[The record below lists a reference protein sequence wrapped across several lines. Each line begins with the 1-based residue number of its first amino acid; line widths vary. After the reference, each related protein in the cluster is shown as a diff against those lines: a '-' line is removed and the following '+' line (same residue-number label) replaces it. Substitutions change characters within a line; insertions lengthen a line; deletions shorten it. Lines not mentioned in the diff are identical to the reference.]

1 MSEHRVVCVAGGEQH
16 VGRNMPEMH
25 GLDLVQEVRRLDA
38 LKAIP
43 ILMITTMSAKEDIV
57 VALKAGVNNYVVKPF
72 DVPTLQAKIQQLVG
86 SK

>member
-1 MSEHRVVCVAGGEQH
+1 LLITDW
-16 VGRNMPEMH
+16 NMPKMH

-43 ILMITTMSAKEDIV
+43 ILMITTMSANEDIV

-72 DVPTLQAKIQQLVG
+72 DVPTLKAKIQQLVG
-86 SK
+86 GK

>member
-1 MSEHRVVCVAGGEQH
+1 
-16 VGRNMPEMH
+16 MH

-57 VALKAGVNNYVVKPF
+57 VALKAGVTTTSSSPS
-72 DVPTLQAKIQQLVG
+72 TCRR
-86 SK
+86 